1 MESKLNNMNNNKLI
15 AEFMGME
22 DHQEM
27 GEYVTPNYNTSW
39 DWLMRVVEKIES
51 LGYEF
56 TIVESRCKVSNNTDH
71 SVEELFHI
79 ETIGSKFKTTYDA
92 VVQFIKVNKIEV
104 LISKLKSA
112 DLDGE
117 TIQYILEQIGMDYQM
132 YKQLNVK
139 YNNK

>member
-1 MESKLNNMNNNKLI
+1 MNSNKLI

-39 DWLMRVVEKIES
+39 DWLMRVVEKIEN

-79 ETIGSKFKTTYDA
+79 ETIGGKFKTTYDA

-104 LISKLKSA
+104 LTSKIKSA

-117 TIQYILEQIGMDYQM
+117 TIQHILEQIGMDYQM

>member
-22 DHQEM
+22 DYQEM

-92 VVQFIKVNKIEV
+92 VVQFIKLNKIEV

-117 TIQYILEQIGMDYQM
+117 TTQYILEKIGMDYQM

>member
-1 MESKLNNMNNNKLI
+1 MESKLNNMNSNKLI
-15 AEFMGME
+15 SEFMGME

-104 LISKLKSA
+104 LTSKIKSA

-117 TIQYILEQIGMDYQM
+117 TTQYILEQIGMDYQM